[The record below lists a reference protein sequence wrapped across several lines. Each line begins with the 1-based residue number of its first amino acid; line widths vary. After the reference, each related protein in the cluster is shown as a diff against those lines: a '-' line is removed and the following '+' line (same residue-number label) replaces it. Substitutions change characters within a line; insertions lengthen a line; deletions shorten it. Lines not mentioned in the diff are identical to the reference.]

1 MIEVTAIFVSALFLW
16 FFLLYV
22 GAHAFRLAWFLVEKW
37 DKWKKK

>member
-1 MIEVTAIFVSALFLW
+1 MIEITGLFVVALFLW

-22 GAHAFRLAWFLVEKW
+22 GVHAFRLAWFLVEKW